1 MHWFLLWPVLGL
13 GAIAAIALDFYAVYR
28 ALTRGHAVESTFA
41 WIFAVFAFP
50 AVGAAA
56 YFLLADPGVRRAMR
70 RKKLSKR
77 AIREAVRRLSKNA
90 PSGIHAGLSPAE
102 RSILHLS
109 AAVTEIPP
117 TAGNRV
123 QLLTRSESAFSCIES
138 ALLAARRSIWAE
150 CYLIRNDETGY
161 LFLDLLARKAREGV
175 EVRLLYDAFGSL
187 GIDRRRL
194 RALQAAGGKVDEF
207 LPMNPLRQRWAI
219 HLRNH
224 RKVILID
231 EETGFTG
238 GMNMG
243 DEYSGRARR
252 RGGQFFRDTHLLV
265 RGPAVSDLA
274 LIFAE
279 DWSYATGEE
288 LQIRA
293 HTGAAA
299 EAPSIVAIVPSGP
312 DQEHNTSGLLYFT
325 GIVSASK
332 RCFLTSP
339 YFIPDGPTIRAL
351 MSAAL
356 RGVDVRLLVPGK
368 NDVALIGPA
377 ARSYYSQL
385 VRSGVRIFEYQP
397 SMLHAKT
404 MVVDGAWGLVG
415 SANVDI
421 RSFRLNFEVGA
432 LVADR
437 RFAGEL
443 EDRFHADLKESIEI
457 TSESLDRLGVWTRL
471 KEGMARLLS
480 PIL

>member
-1 MHWFLLWPVLGL
+1 
-13 GAIAAIALDFYAVYR
+13 
-28 ALTRGHAVESTFA
+28 
-41 WIFAVFAFP
+41 
-50 AVGAAA
+50 
-56 YFLLADPGVRRAMR
+56 
-70 RKKLSKR
+70 
-77 AIREAVRRLSKNA
+77 
-90 PSGIHAGLSPAE
+90 
-102 RSILHLS
+102 
-109 AAVTEIPP
+109 
-117 TAGNRV
+117 
-123 QLLTRSESAFSCIES
+123 
-138 ALLAARRSIWAE
+138 
-150 CYLIRNDETGY
+150 
-161 LFLDLLARKAREGV
+161 V

-187 GIDRRRL
+187 GIDRKRL
-194 RALQAAGGKVDEF
+194 SAIRAGGGKVEEF

-231 EETGFTG
+231 DQTGFTG

-288 LQIRA
+288 LQIRSNP
-293 HTGAAA
+293 GAAA

-325 GIVSASK
+325 AIVSAEK

-339 YFIPDGPTIRAL
+339 YFIPDSPTIRAL

-377 ARSYYSQL
+377 ARSYYSHL
-385 VRSGVRIFEYQP
+385 ARAGIRIFEYQP

-404 MVVDGAWGLVG
+404 MVVDSSWGLVG

-432 LVADR
+432 LVVDR

-443 EDRFHADLKESIEI
+443 EERFYADLKESIEV
-457 TSESLDRLGVWTRL
+457 TLESIERRGALTRL
-471 KEGMARLLS
+471 KEGVARLWS